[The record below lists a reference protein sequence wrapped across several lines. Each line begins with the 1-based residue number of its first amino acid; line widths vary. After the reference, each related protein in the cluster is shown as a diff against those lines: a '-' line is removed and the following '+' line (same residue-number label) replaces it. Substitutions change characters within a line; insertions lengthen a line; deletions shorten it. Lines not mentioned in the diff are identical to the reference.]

1 MFYSRIVFPALF
13 QLLLD
18 GPGILKFA
26 GFGLSRVEGE
36 NLEELFEQFTEMAGK
51 VDFKIK
57 RPFTEIIYAHSL
69 TIFYRAVAHEA

>member
-1 MFYSRIVFPALF
+1 MDSVRGLKIPWRKKNSKRIVFPSPF

-51 VDFKIK
+51 GKFQNKKAI
-57 RPFTEIIYAHSL
+57 H
-69 TIFYRAVAHEA
+69 